1 LLLDMSDETLLL
13 VDGSSFLYRAF
24 HALPDLRNGE
34 GEPTGAVY
42 GMVAMLRRLRND
54 GKLSGGARMGA
65 VVFDA
70 PGPTFRDDWYP
81 EYKATRK
88 AMPDDLRKQIPVI
101 HELVRA
107 LGWPLVMIEGIEADD
122 VIGTLARQASE
133 RGMKTVVATGD
144 KDLAQLVDDRVVL
157 VDTMTRD
164 NGPPKPLD
172 REAVIEKFGVPP
184 ERIVDWLTLVGDT
197 VDNVPGVPKCGPKT
211 AVKWLEQYGSLD
223 DVVAHADE
231 IKGVVGDNLRQSLDW
246 LPTARKL
253 VTVKTDCELPGE
265 FGLDSALLLGDD
277 DEETLR
283 DLYTR
288 CGFRTWLRELEGEA
302 PRTRARV
309 VGGRGAAD
317 DASPAVRDS
326 DSPGAAGSGA
336 DGAASDEGA
345 PGAQAREPVYETVL
359 TDAQLDRWITRI
371 EKAELVAFDTETTSL
386 DPMRARLVGLS
397 LSVSPWEACYVPV
410 AHDYAGAPD
419 QLGRDHVLGRLRPWL
434 ESPKHHKVGQNL
446 KYDAHV
452 LENHGV
458 KLAGIE
464 HDTLLQSYVLEAHRS
479 HDMDSLAERHL
490 GRRTIR
496 YDEVT
501 GKGASR
507 IGFEQV
513 AVERATE
520 YAAEDADV
528 TMHLHRTLYP
538 RIAEDARLLEIYR
551 DIEVPVSVILQRVE
565 RNGVLV
571 DTAAL
576 ARQSDELGRKLM
588 ALERQAHDAAGQPF
602 NLNSPKQLG
611 EILFGNLKLPVVKK
625 TASGAP
631 STDEEVLAKLAEDYP
646 LPRLLLDFRGLA
658 KLKSTY
664 TDKLPQM
671 VDPKTGRV
679 HTSYSQ
685 AVAVTG
691 RLASSDPNLQNIP
704 VRTTEGRRIREAF
717 VAPPGA
723 KIVSAD
729 YSQIELR
736 IMAHIS
742 ADPSLRR
749 AFAEGMDVHR
759 ATASEVFGV
768 APADVS
774 AEQRRYAKVINFG
787 LIYGMSAFGLAQNL
801 GIEREAAKNW
811 IDRYFARYPG
821 VREYMDRTRALAHE
835 QGYVETVFGRRLW
848 LAEINSPNGPRRAGA
863 ERAAI
868 NAPMQGTAADLI
880 KMAMIAVQGWLD
892 RERMSSKL
900 IMQVHDELVLEV
912 PEGELDAVREKL
924 PGLMTGVAKLDVPL
938 EVEVGVG
945 ANWEQAH

>member
-1 LLLDMSDETLLL
+1 MSDETLLL

-54 GKLSGGARMGA
+54 GKLGGGARMGA

-107 LGWPLVMIEGIEADD
+107 LGWPLVMVEGIEADD

-144 KDLAQLVDDRVVL
+144 KDLAQLVDDKVVL

-164 NGPPKPLD
+164 SGPPKPLD
-172 REAVIEKFGVPP
+172 RDAVVEKFGVPP

-223 DVVAHADE
+223 EVLAHADE
-231 IKGVVGDNLRQSLDW
+231 IKGVVGENLRQSLEW

-253 VTVKTDCELPGE
+253 VTVKTDCELPEE
-265 FGLDSALLLGDD
+265 FAEFESGLVLADDD
-277 DEETLR
+277 DERLR
-283 DLYTR
+283 ELYTR

-302 PRTRARV
+302 PRQPARV
-309 VGGRGAAD
+309 FGAGPAAGGPTGGPAD
-317 DASPAVRDS
+317 G
-326 DSPGAAGSGA
+326 GAAGTGE
-336 DGAASDEGA
+336 AAAGRATGSDETA
-345 PGAQAREPVYETVL
+345 QQPGHPVYETVL
-359 TDAQLDRWITRI
+359 TDEQLDAWIARI
-371 EKAELVAFDTETTSL
+371 GKAELVAFDTETTSL
-386 DPMRARLVGLS
+386 DPMRAELVGLS
-397 LSVSPWEACYVPV
+397 LSVEPWQACYVPV
-410 AHDYAGAPD
+410 AHDYAGAPG
-419 QLGRDHVLGRLRPWL
+419 QLGRDHVLGKLRAWL

-458 KLAGIE
+458 RLAGIE

-490 GRRTIR
+490 QRRTIR

-528 TMHLHRTLYP
+528 TLHLHRTLYP
-538 RIAEDARLLEIYR
+538 RIAEDERLLAIYR

-571 DTAAL
+571 DVQAL
-576 ARQSDELGRKLM
+576 AKQSDELGRKLM
-588 ALERQAHDAAGQPF
+588 ALEKQAHEVAGQPF

-646 LPRLLLDFRGLA
+646 LPRLLLDWRALA

-704 VRTTEGRRIREAF
+704 VRTPEGRRIREAF
-717 VAPPGA
+717 VAPAGA

-742 ADPSLRR
+742 ADAGLRR

-801 GIEREAAKNW
+801 GIERDAAKNW

-848 LAEINSPNGPRRAGA
+848 LAEINSPNGPRRSAA

-880 KMAMIAVQGWLD
+880 KMAMIAVQRWLD
-892 RERMSSKL
+892 DEGLQSKL

-912 PEGELDAVREKL
+912 PDGELDLVRERL